1 MTTRLESNGEIMA
14 PDKKLYVIIIGCGRL
29 GSHLAASLSGQGHSV
44 VAVDSR
50 NDAFDALT
58 SEFSGFRIEGDA
70 TEFAVLKQAKIDR
83 ADLVVA
89 TTDDDNV
96 NLMVAQVASRI
107 FNVPRVIARV
117 EDPRKEEIYS
127 SLGIETICPASLAG
141 NTFMETLKSGGL

>member
-1 MTTRLESNGEIMA
+1 MA
-14 PDKKLYVIIIGCGRL
+14 GDKKLYAIVIGCGRL
-29 GSHLAASLSGQGHSV
+29 GAHLASTLSGQGHSV

-50 NDAFDALT
+50 HSAFDALT
-58 SEFSGFRIEGDA
+58 SEFSGFRLEGDA

-96 NLMVAQVASRI
+96 NLMVAQVAARI
-107 FNVPRVIARV
+107 FDVPRVVARI
-117 EDPRKEEIYS
+117 EDPRKEEVYS

-141 NTFMETLKSGGL
+141 NIFMETLKSAGL

>member
-1 MTTRLESNGEIMA
+1 M
-14 PDKKLYVIIIGCGRL
+14 
-29 GSHLAASLSGQGHSV
+29 
-44 VAVDSR
+44 
-50 NDAFDALT
+50 
-58 SEFSGFRIEGDA
+58 
-70 TEFAVLKQAKIDR
+70 
-83 ADLVVA
+83 A